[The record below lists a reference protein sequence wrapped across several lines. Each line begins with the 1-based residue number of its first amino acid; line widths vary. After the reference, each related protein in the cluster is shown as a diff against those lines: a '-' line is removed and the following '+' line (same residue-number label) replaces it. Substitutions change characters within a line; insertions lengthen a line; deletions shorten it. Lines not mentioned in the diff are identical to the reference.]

1 MCGFTAVFS
10 NKNLDLN
17 EFSHLNN
24 LLHHRGPNA
33 QGQFISENRHVL
45 MFHNRL
51 SFQDLNSR
59 SNQPFMSKD
68 GRYCIVFNGEI
79 YNYSLLQQELK
90 QNGILFTTKSD
101 TEVIIEGFIHEG
113 TSFLNRLEGMFA
125 FVIFDSQTNNFVAVR
140 DRFGIKP
147 LFFYHSDEI
156 VVLSSEI
163 KGILAVKKLNESLK
177 VRKESVALF
186 LANRYVPTPFTMWEG
201 IYKLTPATFIQFDFQ
216 FKFSIE
222 EYWKLKIENKQIST
236 KQYTADATE
245 LIEYSVK
252 NHLVSDVEIGGFLS
266 GGLDSS
272 TLAMIASK
280 NVDYPFKTF
289 SIGFKDWEESEDKYA
304 RIVSERLNIPFFPK
318 IASEINLN
326 LVKKLMY
333 YYDDPIA
340 DISILPTYEVSKLAS
355 GHVKAVLSGEGADE
369 ILGGYWWDKPEQ
381 FYFENKYKRILSK
394 FTPKSFKDV
403 KQHYIQAMSMGLFD
417 RAELKLALKGD
428 YQKEIPDDP
437 FYHFDQF
444 DLKGAHTTKQI
455 QYLNIKTFMSE
466 LVLQKIDRAS
476 MANSLEVRVPFLD
489 SKLVA
494 YFMSLSPDSY
504 MKQGV
509 QKPLL
514 QSILAPHIPSNILSR
529 KKQGFVGPD
538 KFYMDIQIYENALI
552 NGYLVNEEIID
563 SDYLKR
569 KILEKDYWRLW
580 KLFVL
585 ESWWANWK
593 TTSNP
598 IIQTQ
603 G

>member
-17 EFSHLNN
+17 EFNHLNN
-24 LLHHRGPNA
+24 LLHHRGPDA
-33 QGQFISENRHVL
+33 QGQFVSENRHVL

-51 SFQDLNSR
+51 SFQDVNPR
-59 SNQPFMSKD
+59 SNQPFLSKD

-79 YNYSLLQQELK
+79 YNYKLLQQELK
-90 QNGILFTTKSD
+90 QKGITFSTNSD
-101 TEVIIEGFIHEG
+101 TEVIMEGFIHEG

-125 FVIFDSQTNNFVAVR
+125 FVIYDSQTNNFVAVR

-147 LFFYHSDEI
+147 LFYYYSGEL
-156 VVLSSEI
+156 VVFSSEI
-163 KGILAVKKLNESLK
+163 KGILAVKNLSESLK

-201 IYKLTPATFIQFDFQ
+201 IYKLTPASFIQFDFQ

-236 KQYTADATE
+236 KQYTADSTE
-245 LIEYSVK
+245 LIEHSVK

-289 SIGFKDWEESEDKYA
+289 SIGFKDWDESEDKYA
-304 RIVSERLNIPFFPK
+304 RIVSEKLNIPFFPK

-355 GHVKAVLSGEGADE
+355 EQVKAVLSGEGADE

-381 FYFENKYKRILSK
+381 FYFENQYKRVLRK
-394 FTPKSFKDV
+394 FTPKSFQDI
-403 KQHYIQAMSMGLFD
+403 KQHYIHAMSMGLFD
-417 RAELKLALKGD
+417 RAELKLALKGE

-444 DLKGAHTTKQI
+444 DLKGAHTIKQI

-514 QSILAPHIPSNILSR
+514 QSILAPHIPANILNR

-569 KILEKDYWRLW
+569 KIAEKDYWRLW

-603 G
+603 E